1 MEIEKRKKK
10 RATKEDEEE
19 DCERRMKQ
27 KLKSK
32 GSKEKEEENCSETPT
47 EEEVEEFYAILK
59 RMKVVVKYFDDKG
72 KGGREWRETLE
83 KPAELAVVGDAD
95 DIVVVDR
102 GRENIKKEKIGGE
115 VVIIR
120 QAFDLNDVA
129 PEAAESGG
137 A

>member
-1 MEIEKRKKK
+1 MELEKRKKK
-10 RATKEDEEE
+10 RVTKEDEEE
-19 DCERRMKQ
+19 DCERLKQ

-32 GSKEKEEENCSETPT
+32 VSKKDKEKDEGSEVPT

-72 KGGREWRETLE
+72 KGGREWRKMLE
-83 KPAELAVVGDAD
+83 KPPELTVDHGDAA
-95 DIVVVDR
+95 VEF
-102 GRENIKKEKIGGE
+102 ENKKEKMGGD
-115 VVIIR
+115 VLTIN
-120 QAFDLNDVA
+120 QDFDLNAVA

>member
-1 MEIEKRKKK
+1 MELEKRKKK
-10 RATKEDEEE
+10 RVTKEDEEE
-19 DCERRMKQ
+19 DCERLKQ

-32 GSKEKEEENCSETPT
+32 VSKKDKEKDEGSEVPT

-83 KPAELAVVGDAD
+83 KPPELTVDHGGAAAEFED
-95 DIVVVDR
+95 
-102 GRENIKKEKIGGE
+102 KKEKMGGD
-115 VVIIR
+115 VLTIN
-120 QAFDLNDVA
+120 QDFDLNAMA

>member
-1 MEIEKRKKK
+1 MELEKRKKK
-10 RATKEDEEE
+10 RVTKEDEEKE
-19 DCERRMKQ
+19 DRERLKQ

-32 GSKEKEEENCSETPT
+32 VSKKDEEKQGSEVPT

-72 KGGREWRETLE
+72 KGGREWIETLE
-83 KPAELAVVGDAD
+83 KPPELDVEHGGAAAVKVENKIEKMGGDMLTINQD
-95 DIVVVDR
+95 
-102 GRENIKKEKIGGE
+102 
-115 VVIIR
+115 
-120 QAFDLNDVA
+120 FDLNAVA

>member
-1 MEIEKRKKK
+1 MELEKRKKK
-10 RATKEDEEE
+10 RVTKEDEEE
-19 DCERRMKQ
+19 DCERLKQ

-32 GSKEKEEENCSETPT
+32 VSKKDKEKDEGSEVPT

-83 KPAELAVVGDAD
+83 KPPELTVDHGGGAVEFED
-95 DIVVVDR
+95 
-102 GRENIKKEKIGGE
+102 KKEKMGGD
-115 VVIIR
+115 VLTIN
-120 QAFDLNDVA
+120 QDFDLNAVA

>member
-10 RATKEDEEE
+10 RATREDEEE

-32 GSKEKEEENCSETPT
+32 GSKEKEESEAPT

-83 KPAELAVVGDAD
+83 KPAELAVVSDAD
-95 DIVVVDR
+95 DIVADDR
-102 GRENIKKEKIGGE
+102 GRENIKKKEKIGGE

>member
-32 GSKEKEEENCSETPT
+32 GSKEKEENCSEAPT

-72 KGGREWRETLE
+72 KGGRQWRETLE
-83 KPAELAVVGDAD
+83 KPAELAVVSDAD
-95 DIVVVDR
+95 DIVAVDR
-102 GRENIKKEKIGGE
+102 GRDNFMKKEKIGGE

>member
-32 GSKEKEEENCSETPT
+32 GSKEKENCSSEAPT

-83 KPAELAVVGDAD
+83 KPAELAVVSDAD
-95 DIVVVDR
+95 DIVAVNR
-102 GRENIKKEKIGGE
+102 GRENIKKKEKIGGE